1 MDTDRERT
9 LLLQASTE
17 LVSGGRLSLDALA
30 TSADLSLEEVTSGVE
45 ELANQGLVE
54 VEDGAVVRVT
64 DAGLAEIEAD
74 G

>member
-1 MDTDRERT
+1 MDADRERT
-9 LLLQASTE
+9 VLVQASTE
-17 LVSGGRLSLDALA
+17 LAGGGRLMLADLA
-30 TSADLSLEEVTSGVE
+30 TATGFELEEATRLVE
-45 ELANQGLVE
+45 ELAAQDLVE